1 MFNDLR
7 HAVRAFVRAPAF
19 TAIAVLTL
27 ALGIG
32 ATTAMYSVVQAALI
46 RPVPYPEPDRLALIR
61 ERLEEGQPAR
71 LTALDFVDLQTHAR
85 SFDSIAAHT
94 GTGFTFTG
102 DGDAEMVLGQ
112 LTTAGLFDVLKTRPV
127 VGRSYTP
134 DENQAGRDA
143 VAVLSHGLWQ
153 RRFGGDP
160 HVLNRGVSINGRR
173 FLIVGVMPEGFEYPN
188 ARYVLWTPLPMS
200 GTSADGPPINRA
212 AHYIQ
217 AIARL
222 KPGVSMDQA
231 QQELDALSARFA
243 SAHPHRNFS
252 LRLEPLA
259 EAVSAAA
266 KPALVLLLAGVVC
279 LLLIACANVTGLL
292 LARAAA
298 RAGELAVRAALGASR
313 WRLTRLLLAETF
325 VLYAIGG
332 TAGVLLA
339 SWVLDVVRRFGPE
352 DVPRLSAAAVDGQV
366 LLVAAGVTLIPA
378 ILFSAIPTLRLAGR
392 SIRHAAETR
401 TTTASAATN
410 RARSGL
416 VVAQLALSLVLLV
429 TAGLVARSFMRL
441 QAIDTGFDA
450 EGVVTFS
457 VVMPN
462 SRYPSATHMMGV
474 ANRIVEAFRARPG
487 VSAVGTTT
495 ALPLSGQN
503 VENGFTVDG
512 HEPPP
517 GMGVL
522 GGLRAIN
529 VDYFRAIGSPMRA
542 GRGFQAADAMRSE
555 PVVIVNERFARQYL
569 SHREAVGSRV
579 KMGGADSADPWRRV
593 VGVVAD
599 VHHSGPAED
608 VRPEVFF
615 PYEQMD
621 PDFLTT
627 WGRGLYVALRTTGE
641 PGAVLGSVRA
651 GMRSV
656 DAEMPVND
664 LQPLEA
670 LMSDSVSQPRFRL
683 FLFGAF
689 AAVAATLAAVGLFGL
704 MAFFVAQRTREI
716 GIRVALGAG
725 AREVTALVGWRAAR
739 MAAFGVALG
748 LLGAAAAG
756 RALQTILFGVSPLD
770 PLTFAVAATVLLAAG
785 AAAAYIPARR
795 AVKLDPIAALRAE

>member
-46 RPVPYPEPDRLALIR
+46 RPVPYAEPDRLALIK
-61 ERLEEGQPAR
+61 ERLEEGQAR
-71 LTALDFVDLQTHAR
+71 LTALDFVDLQTNAR
-85 SFDSIAAHT
+85 SFESIAAHT
-94 GTGFTFTG
+94 GTGYTFTG

-112 LTTAGLFDVLKTRPV
+112 LTSAGMFDVLKTRPV
-127 VGRSYTP
+127 IGRSYTP

-160 HVLNRGVSINGRR
+160 QVLNRGVSINGRR
-173 FLIVGVMPEGFEYPN
+173 FLIVGVMPKAFDYPN
-188 ARYVLWTPLPMS
+188 ARYALWTPLPMS
-200 GTSADGPPINRA
+200 GASADGPPINRA

-222 KPGVSMDQA
+222 KPGVSMAQA

-243 SAHPHRNFS
+243 AAHPHGNFS

-259 EAVSAAA
+259 EAVSAPAR
-266 KPALVLLLAGVVC
+266 PALVLLFAGVVC

-339 SWVLDVVRRFGPE
+339 SWALDVVRRFGPE
-352 DVPRLSAAAVDGQV
+352 DVPRLSAAALDGQV

-378 ILFSAIPTLRLAGR
+378 VLFSAIPTLRLAAR
-392 SIRHAAETR
+392 SIRRSETR

-441 QAIDTGFDA
+441 QAIDAGFDA

-457 VVMPN
+457 VVIPN

-474 ANRIVEAFRARPG
+474 ANRIVEAFRSRPG

-542 GRGFQAADAMRSE
+542 GRGFQAADTMRSE
-555 PVVIVNERFARQYL
+555 PVVIVNERFARQYPV
-569 SHREAVGSRV
+569 APGS
-579 KMGGADSADPWRRV
+579 GWQPG
-593 VGVVAD
+593 
-599 VHHSGPAED
+599 ED
-608 VRPEVFF
+608 GQCRF
-615 PYEQMD
+615 
-621 PDFLTT
+621 
-627 WGRGLYVALRTTGE
+627 G
-641 PGAVLGSVRA
+641 GSVAAR
-651 GMRSV
+651 GRRRGRRPSLRSC
-656 DAEMPVND
+656 
-664 LQPLEA
+664 
-670 LMSDSVSQPRFRL
+670 R
-683 FLFGAF
+683 G
-689 AAVAATLAAVGLFGL
+689 
-704 MAFFVAQRTREI
+704 
-716 GIRVALGAG
+716 
-725 AREVTALVGWRAAR
+725 RAAR
-739 MAAFGVALG
+739 SVLSLRADGSRLPDDVGARTVR
-748 LLGAAAAG
+748 GAADDRGTG
-756 RALQTILFGVSPLD
+756 R
-770 PLTFAVAATVLLAAG
+770 G
-785 AAAAYIPARR
+785 AWIGTSRACAR
-795 AVKLDPIAALRAE
+795 